1 MKKIAFLCSF
11 FLFPVLV
18 SAQFPVPEAFAITVN
33 YILEDQWDWC
43 DEHIIQ
49 GPAYC
54 NLFSW
59 EAPDTANTPAT
70 LTGYR
75 IYKDSVLFLSTD
87 QTMSDTAGGYMAS
100 FYVTA
105 IYADP
110 PGESEPSNIVTI
122 SDLPFATG
130 EAENSWLIGMG
141 FDLSN
146 QTLFIRGAEYV
157 QHLRV
162 YDMRGTQVV
171 FLAPVSAS
179 QRLEGLAPGLY
190 VVVVQDRYGDLYSR
204 LIVMGL
210 R

>member
-1 MKKIAFLCSF
+1 MKKIVFLCSF
-11 FLFPVLV
+11 FLFSVQA
-18 SAQFPVPEAFAITVN
+18 SAQFPVPESFAITVK
-33 YILEDQWDWC
+33 YILEDQWEWC

-49 GPAYC
+49 GPTYC

-59 EAPDTANTPAT
+59 EALDTANTPAT

-75 IYKDSVLFLSTD
+75 IYKDSVFFLSTG
-87 QTMSDTAGGYMAS
+87 QTMADTAGVFMAS

-105 IYADP
+105 TYADP

-130 EAENSWLIGMG
+130 EAENSRLIGIG

-146 QTLFIRGAEYV
+146 QTLFIRGAEYA

-162 YDMRGTQVV
+162 YDMRGMQVV
-171 FLAPVSAS
+171 FTAPVAAS
-179 QRLEGLAPGLY
+179 QRLEGLSAGLY
-190 VVVVQDRYGDLYSR
+190 VVVV
-204 LIVMGL
+204 
-210 R
+210 